1 MDNALLIILA
11 ILRDLG
17 PYTWFI
23 VGALFLIAE
32 VVLPGI
38 NLIWF
43 GAAASAVGAMLLAF
57 PGLGWEVQMVAFIV
71 CSGLSVAAARVI
83 ANRVTA
89 EADDVVNRGPA
100 ALIGRQL
107 ALAEPIVNGTGRA
120 TFADSSWRVTGPD
133 QPAGTLVKV
142 VGIDASTLVVE
153 PVQRG

>member
-1 MDNALLIILA
+1 MMFILA
-11 ILRDLG
+11 ILQGAG

-43 GAAASAVGAMLLAF
+43 GAAASAVGAMLLVF
-57 PGLGWEVQMVAFIV
+57 PELGWETQMMAFIIF
-71 CSGLSVAAARVI
+71 SALSVAAARVI
-83 ANRVTA
+83 ASKTVDLEH
-89 EADDVVNRGPA
+89 EAVNRGPA
-100 ALIGRQL
+100 SLIGRQL

-120 TFADSSWRVTGPD
+120 TFADSTWRVTGPD

-153 PVQRG
+153 PITER